1 MYGVFSR
8 TNYCRVEAAR
18 EVFYIWKSARGGRS
32 FGGIYGKGRIF
43 GVLGVDFFDFSK
55 NSPFLEIGWFL
66 RRDGGVVQ
74 HVRARGTAAKRRT
87 AWPMSDQWKANVK
100 QAKPRGRKKII

>member
-1 MYGVFSR
+1 MVCSLALITAASR
-8 TNYCRVEAAR
+8 QQEKC
-18 EVFYIWKSARGGRS
+18 S
-32 FGGIYGKGRIF
+32 IYGSRPVGAQDWGEVYGKWRIF
-43 GVLGVDFFDFSK
+43 GVSGVDFFDFSK

-100 QAKPRGRKKII
+100 QAKPRGKKR